1 MENLDFAKIDMELFS
16 YSTRD
21 MEPNS
26 QLKSSEDWIKWSS
39 FIFKYGKININ

>member
-1 MENLDFAKIDMELFS
+1 MEKSDYAKIDTELFS

-39 FIFKYGKININ
+39 FIFKYGNININ